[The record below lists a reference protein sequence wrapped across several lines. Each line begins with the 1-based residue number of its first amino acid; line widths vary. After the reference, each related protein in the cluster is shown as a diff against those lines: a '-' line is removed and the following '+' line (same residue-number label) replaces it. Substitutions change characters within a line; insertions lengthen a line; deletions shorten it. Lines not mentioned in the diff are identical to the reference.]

1 MNFCIFAS
9 VFKSNAMKKSQH
21 SALKTVFS
29 RRLGLMAFLSIYLS
43 FYNGFQASAS
53 QDTAVN
59 DCSFRRDDRGHL
71 RATYL
76 SDMPDKLTYLKIDQG
91 FSKGLLFDQK
101 MSNLHYGGPG
111 GVLSFALHRRAP
123 SHISEWHFA
132 RGTFHYSRPHH
143 ENSLVYNFS
152 GGTRYVHLRR
162 LDPRGP
168 FRFYAGAQ
176 VDLTGDFRIIPAMGN
191 SFLFANA
198 VGSLQPRMDI
208 SYPLLLFN
216 REWHFDFSMAASLI
230 GYNLG
235 FPEYGT
241 SYRIGEDGGS
251 TLQNLESFLT
261 HPGNTAQINSGI
273 FYRHSFGNEY
283 NPNWF
288 RIGYNWDY
296 FRMDSN
302 HNLRLYNVRHQFVLE
317 LYFLLN

>member
-1 MNFCIFAS
+1 MLPEVFAGQIFGREDCL
-9 VFKSNAMKKSQH
+9 H
-21 SALKTVFS
+21 S
-29 RRLGLMAFLSIYLS
+29 G
-43 FYNGFQASAS
+43 G
-53 QDTAVN
+53 
-59 DCSFRRDDRGHL
+59 DDRGHL

-76 SDMPDKLTYLKIDQG
+76 SDLPDKLTFLKIDQG

-101 MSNLHYGGPG
+101 MSNLYYGGPG

-132 RGTFHYSRPHH
+132 RATFQYSRPEH
-143 ENSLVYNFS
+143 ENSLVYNFA
-152 GGTRYVHLRR
+152 GGARYVHLRR
-162 LDPRGP
+162 LEPRGP
-168 FRFYAGAQ
+168 FRFYAGGQA
-176 VDLTGDFRIIPAMGN
+176 DLTGDFRIIPAMGN

-198 VGSLQPRMDI
+198 LGSLQPRVDV
-208 SYPLLLFN
+208 SYALLLFD
-216 REWHFDFSMAASLI
+216 REWHFDYSLAASLI

-251 TLQNLESFLT
+251 TLQNMESFLT
-261 HPGNTAQINSGI
+261 HPGNTAQISSSV

-288 RIGYNWDY
+288 RIGYNWEYLRLDG
-296 FRMDSN
+296 N
-302 HNLRLYNVRHQFVLE
+302 HELRLYNVRHQVVLE

>member
-1 MNFCIFAS
+1 MPEIPRS
-9 VFKSNAMKKSQH
+9 IPKKS
-21 SALKTVFS
+21 FFF
-29 RRLGLMAFLSIYLS
+29 RLAGMAFLFLS
-43 FYNGFQASAS
+43 LSGFVVPGVCAGQFT
-53 QDTAVN
+53 DN
-59 DCSFRRDDRGHL
+59 DGYRPDRDDRGHL

-76 SDMPDKLTYLKIDQG
+76 SDLPDKLTYLKIDQG

-101 MSNLHYGGPG
+101 MSNLHYSGPG
-111 GVLSFALHRRAP
+111 GVLSFALHRRTP

-176 VDLTGDFRIIPAMGN
+176 ADLTADFRIIPAMGN

-216 REWHFDFSMAASLI
+216 RELHFDFSLAASLI

-235 FPEYGT
+235 FPGYGT

-261 HPGNTAQINSGI
+261 HPGNTAQISSGI

-283 NPNWF
+283 NPNWC

-296 FRMDSN
+296 LRMDGN
-302 HNLRLYNVRHQFVLE
+302 HDLRLYNVRHQFVLE